1 MSRFSMRTAL
11 LASASLTALWGQVPS
26 APAAE
31 AADPSP
37 AADAI
42 RLAPIT
48 VDARRWEETADRVP
62 GTLAVVTDRHLASPV
77 WQDLGDVVKLAPN
90 VHVEQTSVQTR
101 VVVRGATAA
110 NTGLQDPVGYFVND
124 VALPHGAQQAPI
136 LFDVERL
143 ELLKGPQATL
153 YGRNTEAGAVKLS
166 TADPT
171 WSPSG
176 SVTLTPS
183 LRDGADG
190 WEPAVTAA
198 ARVSGPLAADR
209 AAASLA
215 VRGETTDG
223 VHRNR
228 FDAADDGGRT
238 DALTLSGGL
247 TLLAGDDTDIRLKSV
262 VQRKDS
268 GKQRMR
274 YVTGPLAT
282 GRYVTDYDTDS
293 WDEGTTAVQSLRLD
307 HRFDDVDLT
316 AVTGWTH
323 YRRDFRMDLDGTRL
337 PTLPT
342 LMDHDDDALSQEVRL
357 ASADPDATVRWV
369 GGVYAFREWTD
380 LDFSIGTPR
389 VTRRTTIDQTG
400 LAGFGQAEVTVAEG
414 LRVGLGGRV
423 EWVTQEGR
431 QSYLSA
437 TENRTYGRDLDSVTV
452 LPRVSLSY
460 DLSPSTMVFASY
472 ARGYLPG
479 GYNYGMATS
488 AATLAYDPEYS
499 WTAEAGV
506 KGRLLDDR
514 VTAGLTLFHTTTSD
528 KQIVDLVPGGTQ
540 TINNAA
546 EATVYG
552 AEVSAEAVVA
562 DGWHLL
568 GGLGL
573 QTAEASSYRAT
584 VMTPAGLRTLDLSGN
599 ALPLAPEVTY
609 SLGLRY
615 DTGGDGWFGEA
626 MVTGAGPYFFDSG
639 NTLEQSGYAQVDAVL
654 GYRVGATA
662 VSLWAANLFDE
673 EIYGS
678 MVASRT
684 GTLVEDGAPR
694 EVGLRVTTTW

>member
-26 APAAE
+26 AAAAE

-228 FDAADDGGRT
+228 FDDADDGGRT
-238 DALTLSGGL
+238 DAMTLSGGL

-307 HRFDDVDLT
+307 RRFDDIDLT

-499 WTAEAGV
+499 WTAETGV

-514 VTAGLTLFHTTTSD
+514 VTAGLTLFHTKTSD

-552 AEVSAEAVVA
+552 AEISAEAVVA
-562 DGWHLL
+562 DGWHVL